1 MAAPSTFARESARY
15 LADVY
20 LPRLRSAAAILPAA
34 DLFWRPHPDC
44 ISFGTILLH
53 LEGNVRQWLLC
64 GLGAAEDRRDRDS
77 EFAATSAPGGVDAQ
91 RLLDALQATVGEAAQ
106 LLEALDPSELSR
118 ELSIQGFQVSCEEAV
133 YHVVEHF
140 SWHTGQ
146 AVWIAKARAGA
157 GHGLGFYDYASLQ
170 QAAGSPFDPTKSP

>member
-1 MAAPSTFARESARY
+1 MAASSSFAMESARY
-15 LADVY
+15 LRDVY
-20 LPRLRSAAAILPAA
+20 LPRLRSAADILPNA

-53 LEGNVRQWLLC
+53 LEGNLRQWILC
-64 GLGAAEDRRDRDS
+64 GLGDHRDQRDRDS
-77 EFAATSAPGGVDAQ
+77 EFAATEGPPGRD
-91 RLLDALQATVGEAAQ
+91 GEQ
-106 LLEALDPSELSR
+106 LLGALEDTVRDAATLLESLDQNALGR
-118 ELSIQGFQVSCEEAV
+118 RLSIQGYDVSCEEAV

-157 GHGLGFYDYASLQ
+157 GHGLGFYDDATLHEAADSEQ
-170 QAAGSPFDPTKSP
+170 QTD